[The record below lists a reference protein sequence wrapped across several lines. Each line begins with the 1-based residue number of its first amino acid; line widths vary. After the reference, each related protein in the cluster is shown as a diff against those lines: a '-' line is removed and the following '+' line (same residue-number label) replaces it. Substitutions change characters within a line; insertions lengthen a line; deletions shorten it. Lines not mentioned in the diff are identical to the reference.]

1 MFDYC
6 HFITLLDLLDKAD
19 VNNLLS
25 SRSMKDVKTI
35 RELAVRPQSAFIQN
49 ILGSETETEPIK
61 GFSISTGIDLFYI
74 DIVISPSQNEPEE
87 MAYLN
92 FYPVATDTY
101 YLQLSFLPEY
111 SNTSNEAYRIIQLVF
126 NPSFFDQWP
135 AQLLGNYQPFRSDRS
150 TEQAFTLKNAGKDIL
165 DQLLKENEKA
175 DDSKDFTSFLRK
187 QEHAISL
194 LRYALEAFMIPDE
207 ANHLPA
213 CGFLANS
220 SERDK
225 VLQTQTIILEN
236 LENPMTI
243 KELSREV
250 GMNECY
256 LKKGFKAMFGKTIH
270 EYQQIQR
277 IAKAKELLAKEM
289 YSINEVA
296 FMMGYGS
303 PSHFSTSF
311 KKITGMKPC
320 ELLK

>member
-1 MFDYC
+1 MTGFVL
-6 HFITLLDLLDKAD
+6 FGAGN
-19 VNNLLS
+19 VNYLLS
-25 SRSMKDVKTI
+25 LPGMKDVRAVKEGTI
-35 RELAVRPQSAFIQN
+35 RPPSGFIQHL
-49 ILGSETETEPIK
+49 LGADAEAEPVERF
-61 GFSISTGIDLFYI
+61 GVSAGIDLFYT
-74 DIVISPSQNEPEE
+74 DIIISPTQSEPEE

-92 FYPVATDTY
+92 FYPIASDTY

-111 SNTSNEAYRIIQLVF
+111 SNVSNEPYRIIQLVF
-126 NPSFFDQWP
+126 NPSFFDQWS
-135 AQLLGNYQPFRSDRS
+135 AQLLSGHQPFRADRS

-165 DQLLKENEKA
+165 EQLLKENEQTNG
-175 DDSKDFTSFLRK
+175 KDFMSFLRK
-187 QEHAISL
+187 QEYAISL
-194 LRYALEAFMIPDE
+194 LRYALEAFMVPDE
-207 ANHLPA
+207 ANKLPA
-213 CGFLANS
+213 CGFLNNS

-225 VLQTQTIILEN
+225 VLQTQSIILAN
-236 LENPMTI
+236 LETPMTI
-243 KELSREV
+243 KALSREV

-270 EYQQIQR
+270 EYQQIER

-296 FMMGYGS
+296 FMMGFGS